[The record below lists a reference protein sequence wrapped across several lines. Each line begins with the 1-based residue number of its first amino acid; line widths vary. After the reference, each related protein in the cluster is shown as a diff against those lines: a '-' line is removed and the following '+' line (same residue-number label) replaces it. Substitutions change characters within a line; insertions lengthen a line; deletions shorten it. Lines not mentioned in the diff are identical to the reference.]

1 MVMRAFKLISALAV
15 IILFTA
21 ALGLADKGKSVDI
34 FTNAV
39 LPNGQE
45 LKAGRYTVVVD
56 ESATKVVFKQGNK
69 VVAEHKC
76 KVVNKDQKNPS
87 NQARYSETQD
97 KKQKLD
103 EIRLGGDTRTVILEE
118 GM

>member
-1 MVMRAFKLISALAV
+1 MLMRAFKSIFALAVMVLFVSALA
-15 IILFTA
+15 I
-21 ALGLADKGKSVDI
+21 ADKGKSVTI
-34 FTNAV
+34 YTNAV

-45 LKAGRYTVVVD
+45 LKAGKYNVVVD
-56 ESATKVVFKQGNK
+56 ASATKVVFMQGNK
-69 VVAEHKC
+69 VVAEHQC

-97 KKQKLD
+97 KKQRLN
-103 EIRLGGDTRTVILEE
+103 EIRFGGETRSVVLEE